1 MIKKEDIDGG
11 DGLYCQTLSEA
22 GMDRRRKEQRGPF
35 PEAALFLPGSGN
47 LPEGNNA
54 AFS

>member
-22 GMDRRRKEQRGPF
+22 GTDRRRKERRGPF
-35 PEAALFLPGSGN
+35 PEVALFPSASGN
-47 LPEGNNA
+47 LSRGNNA